1 MKWAKFINNACSE
14 NVRKVLLAV
23 GGRFEEHQRKM
34 NSKLK
39 VFENAS
45 KLRFVSQILM

>member
-1 MKWAKFINNACSE
+1 MKWAKFINNACSQ

-23 GGRFEEHQRKM
+23 EGRFQDYQRKM

-45 KLRFVSQILM
+45 KLIFVSQILM